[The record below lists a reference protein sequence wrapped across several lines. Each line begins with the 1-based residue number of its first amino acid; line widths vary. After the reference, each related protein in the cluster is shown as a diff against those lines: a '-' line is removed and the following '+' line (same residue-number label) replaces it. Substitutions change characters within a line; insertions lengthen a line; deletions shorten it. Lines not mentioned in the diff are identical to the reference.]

1 MITITELLSER
12 LNLALKN
19 IGKADLLSNFQ
30 GSVTSAA
37 DTRFGDYQTNAAMV
51 LAKKLGMPPREL
63 AAEIID
69 QIDVDDISET
79 PEIAGPG
86 FINFKIQNST
96 ILSRLDDILSSDRL
110 GIEETT
116 TPEKILIDY
125 SSPNIAKPMHI
136 GHIRSTIIG
145 DCLRRVANFLGHDVI
160 ADNHIGDW
168 GTPIGQVIYGWKNNL
183 NESAFNEDP
192 IKELLRLYQ
201 LVKEG
206 FESDP
211 KINAACLEETVK
223 LQSGNEESISLWNQF
238 KEITLSE
245 ANKIYSRLDIEF
257 NVTLG
262 ESFYHNQLAPLVED
276 LLAKGIAEIS
286 DGAVCIFSNNELEAK
301 DDPLLV
307 SRDGEWIPV
316 PCMVRKKDGGFNYAT
331 TDIATIDYRVNELNS
346 DKILYVV
353 DDRQSLHFRQ
363 LFEVSRQR
371 EIKTQLHHV
380 SFGKIL
386 GEDRKPFK
394 TREGSVPDLSSVLEE
409 AVQRAKSVVDDKSN
423 GLSEKEKEDVAER
436 IGIGAIKYFELS
448 QSRVSDYIFSWDKML
463 ALQGNTAPYMINA
476 YVRTRSIFRKIGD
489 NADISLHDLA
499 LSNDSERSIAIKLC
513 QYSEV
518 VPEVM
523 TDYRPN
529 LLATYLYELA
539 QTFHSFYEQCPV
551 LNSEEQTRNTRLAL
565 CEATSK
571 VLKHGLELL
580 GIYPPDKM

>member
-19 IGKADLLSNFQ
+19 IGKADLLSNLQ

-63 AAEIID
+63 AAKIID
-69 QIDVDDISET
+69 QIDVDGISET

-96 ILSRLDDILSSDRL
+96 IHSRLDDILSSDRL
-110 GIEETT
+110 GIDEST
-116 TPEKILIDY
+116 TPEKILIDF

-223 LQSGNEESISLWNQF
+223 LQSGDGESISLWNQF

-257 NVTLG
+257 DVTLG
-262 ESFYHNQLAPLVED
+262 ESFYHNQLAPIVED

-463 ALQGNTAPYMINA
+463 AMQGNTAPYMINA

-489 NADISLHDLA
+489 DANISLHDLA
-499 LSNDSERSIAIKLC
+499 LSNESERSIAIKLC

-551 LNSEEQTRNTRLAL
+551 LNSKEQTRNTRLAL

>member
-12 LNLALKN
+12 LNLALNN

-63 AAEIID
+63 AAEIIN

-409 AVQRAKSVVDDKSN
+409 AVQRAKSVIDDKSN

-489 NADISLHDLA
+489 DANISLNDLA

>member
-116 TPEKILIDY
+116 TPEKILIDF

-223 LQSGNEESISLWNQF
+223 LQSGDDESMSLWNQF

-257 NVTLG
+257 DVTLG
-262 ESFYHNQLAPLVED
+262 ESFYHNQLAPIVED

>member
-116 TPEKILIDY
+116 TPEKILIDF

-223 LQSGNEESISLWNQF
+223 LQSGDDESMSLWNQF

-257 NVTLG
+257 DVTLG

-331 TDIATIDYRVNELNS
+331 TDIATIDYRVNELKS

-523 TDYRPN
+523 ADYRPN

>member
-19 IGKADLLSNFQ
+19 IEKADLLSNFQ

-51 LAKKLGMPPREL
+51 LAKKIGMPPREL
-63 AAEIID
+63 AAEIIN

-116 TPEKILIDY
+116 TPEKILIDF

-223 LQSGNEESISLWNQF
+223 LQSGDDESMSLWNQF

-257 NVTLG
+257 DVTLG

-331 TDIATIDYRVNELNS
+331 TDIATIDYRVNELKS
-346 DKILYVV
+346 DKILYIV

-423 GLSEKEKEDVAER
+423 GLSEKEKEDVAEK

-489 NADISLHDLA
+489 DANISLSDLA

-551 LNSEEQTRNTRLAL
+551 LNSKEQTRNTRLAL